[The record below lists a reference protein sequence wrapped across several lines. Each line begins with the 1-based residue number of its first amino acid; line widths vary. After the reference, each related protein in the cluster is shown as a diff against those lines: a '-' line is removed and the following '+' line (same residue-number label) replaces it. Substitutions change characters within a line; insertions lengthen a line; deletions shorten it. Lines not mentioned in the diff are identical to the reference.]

1 MVVPL
6 TDNVP
11 SATLLGVLLCF
22 RHIVPH
28 VGDTEDGRDTM
39 KGSFGANVPK
49 SSEEENVDFVDESKL
64 LKVLATVLL
73 RIFASFFIDVVD
85 VKAKSLPCSSD

>member
-1 MVVPL
+1 MPL
-6 TDNVP
+6 TENVP

-28 VGDTEDGRDTM
+28 VGSTEDDRDTM

-49 SSEEENVDFVDESKL
+49 SNEEESMDFVDESKL
-64 LKVLATVLL
+64 LKVSARILL
-73 RIFASFFIDVVD
+73 RILR
-85 VKAKSLPCSSD
+85 SLALMWRC